1 MDTTE
6 EEFIRN
12 VQAEEHSEKLQ
23 AVSKTEVECW
33 CDSFF
38 SPTGSELKLFWDPK
52 SRKKILYG
60 YSCCA
65 LPLGY
70 HCFKP
75 HFNPRYV

>member
-38 SPTGSELKLFWDPK
+38 LTNRFRVEVVLG
-52 SRKKILYG
+52 SRKQPKKL
-60 YSCCA
+60 SRA
-65 LPLGY
+65 FHAVL
-70 HCFKP
+70 
-75 HFNPRYV
+75 NPGLSLF

>member
-12 VQAEEHSEKLQ
+12 VQAEEHSETLQ

-38 SPTGSELKLFWDPK
+38 SPTGSELKLFWDPE
-52 SRKKILYG
+52 SRKKL
-60 YSCCA
+60 SRA
-65 LPLGY
+65 FHAVL
-70 HCFKP
+70 
-75 HFNPRYV
+75 NPGLSLF